1 MARAIWTK
9 VCRAMDEP
17 VVEGIEGT
25 IVYSGAHGSG
35 TVDFTYAS
43 GLRRIA
49 IAGEKPG
56 LLLQLHHEI
65 VILLGDLPIVV
76 AKEGTMHPPS
86 EVTMML
92 QPGEGRPIVDAVE
105 GQGGLVDL
113 RSVDPLTGVEE
124 HILVDTTGPI
134 VRRRSTASLTIEL
147 VRFRT
152 FTSQPR
158 TDLSPWRERDTPTP
172 VGAVWIRHDDAEPEK
187 FSADWQVLVN
197 GQLAY
202 SLQRIGSDL
211 EALQH
216 WAKERARRVQYLNAD
231 G

>member
-1 MARAIWTK
+1 
-9 VCRAMDEP
+9 MDES
-17 VVEGIEGT
+17 VVEAIEGT
-25 IVYSGAHGSG
+25 ILYSGTHGSG
-35 TVDFTYAS
+35 TVNFTYAP

-56 LLLQLHHEI
+56 LLLQLHNEI
-65 VILLGDLPIVV
+65 VIVSGDLPLVV
-76 AKEGTMHPPS
+76 ANEGTMHPPS

-92 QPGEGRPIVDAVE
+92 QPGEGRPLVDAVE

-124 HILVDTTGPI
+124 HILVDTAGPI
-134 VRRRSTASLTIEL
+134 VKRRSTANLTIEL

-152 FTSQPR
+152 LTSQPHI
-158 TDLSPWRERDTPTP
+158 DLSPWRERATPTP
-172 VGAVWIRHDDAEPEK
+172 VGAVWIRHDDADPER

-202 SLQRIGSDL
+202 SLQRIDADL
-211 EALQH
+211 EALQL
-216 WAKERARRVQYLNAD
+216 WGKERARRVRYLNAN